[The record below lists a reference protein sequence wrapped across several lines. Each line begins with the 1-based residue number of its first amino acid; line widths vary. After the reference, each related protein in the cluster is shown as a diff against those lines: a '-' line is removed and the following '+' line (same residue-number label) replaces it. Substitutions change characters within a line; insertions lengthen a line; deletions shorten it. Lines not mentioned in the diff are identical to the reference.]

1 MKTIT
6 TGAKMCLFVTFR
18 RIYFK
23 LLTNSINIWISL
35 SLIEFTTRCISG
47 CPRDFLPRGL
57 LYNLYNID
65 LFVLVMAIRNSDSV
79 PSENFRLKCLEENHK
94 ITLNYRSFFVF
105 DVAIRW
111 LAHFLKNQ
119 RVKSLEFVD
128 KLNIKLTINDPKF
141 KKKNLKVSFEDP
153 FTIFWNFWI
162 RKKKRYSNGRKWR
175 IWRCHRRSLQFQRY
189 DVRISY
195 DIIIHTVCNIRYA
208 TYRWK
213 VVFFVLTRPSRSLSI
228 T

>member
-1 MKTIT
+1 
-6 TGAKMCLFVTFR
+6 MCLFVTFR

-57 LYNLYNID
+57 LYNLYNLD

-141 KKKNLKVSFEDP
+141 KKKIWKYHLRTRSQFFGIFESERRKDIQMDENEEFEDATEEV
-153 FTIFWNFWI
+153 FN
-162 RKKKRYSNGRKWR
+162 SNVMMSGSVM
-175 IWRCHRRSLQFQRY
+175 IL
-189 DVRISY
+189 
-195 DIIIHTVCNIRYA
+195 
-208 TYRWK
+208 
-213 VVFFVLTRPSRSLSI
+213 
-228 T
+228 

>member
-1 MKTIT
+1 
-6 TGAKMCLFVTFR
+6 MCLFVTFR

-57 LYNLYNID
+57 LYNLYNLD

-128 KLNIKLTINDPKF
+128 KLNIKLTIDDPKF
-141 KKKNLKVSFEDP
+141 KKKSESIIWGPVHNFLEFLNQKEEKIFKWTKMKNLKMP
-153 FTIFWNFWI
+153 Q
-162 RKKKRYSNGRKWR
+162 KKS
-175 IWRCHRRSLQFQRY
+175 
-189 DVRISY
+189 
-195 DIIIHTVCNIRYA
+195 
-208 TYRWK
+208 
-213 VVFFVLTRPSRSLSI
+213 SI
-228 T
+228 PTLWCQDQLWYYNAYVI